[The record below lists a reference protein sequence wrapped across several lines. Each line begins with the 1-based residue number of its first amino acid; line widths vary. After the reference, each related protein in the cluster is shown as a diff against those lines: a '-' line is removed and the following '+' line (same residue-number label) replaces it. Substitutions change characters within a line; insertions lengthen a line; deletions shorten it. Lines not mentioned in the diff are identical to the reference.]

1 MPTLINIEATSIS
14 PLFLLLIFKM
24 TVASYQQLIELLD
37 TEAETG
43 EQMLSLIDAFV
54 NNSVESLTQ
63 EKV

>member
-1 MPTLINIEATSIS
+1 MSIS

-24 TVASYQQLIELLD
+24 TVATYQQLIELLD

-54 NNSVESLTQ
+54 NNSVDYLTT
-63 EKV
+63 EEV

>member
-1 MPTLINIEATSIS
+1 MSIS

-24 TVASYQQLIELLD
+24 TVSTYQQLIELLE

-54 NNSVESLTQ
+54 NNSVDYLTT
-63 EKV
+63 EGV